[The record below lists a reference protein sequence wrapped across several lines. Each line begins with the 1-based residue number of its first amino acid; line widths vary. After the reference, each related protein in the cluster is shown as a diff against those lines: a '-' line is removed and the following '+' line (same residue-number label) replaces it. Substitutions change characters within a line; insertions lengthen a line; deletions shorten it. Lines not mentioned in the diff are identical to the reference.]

1 MPSSNATIPAT
12 CASVGGD
19 IAWACPKVA
28 FLTVDHVQIDPRTG
42 RAISGNIMWD
52 GREPTLEQ
60 QAIDGKVPR
69 IGRAEFR
76 LNA

>member
-1 MPSSNATIPAT
+1 
-12 CASVGGD
+12 
-19 IAWACPKVA
+19 VA